1 MITVVGGVVVAIGM
15 VGLVNAITMNVIECT
30 REIGVLRCV
39 GARARDIRSAFA
51 AESAVQA
58 TLGWVIGLPLGLLL
72 SWGLARLTLII
83 MELQIATV
91 FDPATALIVL
101 AATVALAGLVV
112 LGPVRR
118 ATRINPGDALRYV

>member
-1 MITVVGGVVVAIGM
+1 
-15 VGLVNAITMNVIECT
+15 MNVIERT

-39 GARARDIRSAFA
+39 GARARDIRRAFA
-51 AESAVQA
+51 AESVVQA
-58 TLGWVIGLPLGLLL
+58 GLGWVIGLPLGLLL
-72 SWGLARLTLII
+72 SWLLSRLTLII
-83 MELQIATV
+83 MQLEIATV

-101 AATVALAGLVV
+101 AATVALAALVV